1 MVWKVG
7 QEHAGNFQSL
17 VMIQDPKLKRGS
29 VDTPKLDPVLQ
40 VPKIL
45 FRLETG
51 SGMTFL
57 PCSSS
62 DSQWL
67 LFISRF
73 QCKNSHDILI
83 YIYSHNSRAEVDVS
97 VPELLGRYCFTGAH
111 FTGRQSFEDSS
122 QVEEKGRQTSSHPLF
137 GDEAE

>member
-1 MVWKVG
+1 MKQVG
-7 QEHAGNFQSL
+7 NRLRTHLQRFEELAKEVHFTKTCESARFMRRVSVRLHYKTIHDLNDGL
-17 VMIQDPKLKRGS
+17 EGRTGACREYTKPRDDPGS
-29 VDTPKLDPVLQ
+29 EIKAWIGGHTEIGPVLQ

-67 LFISRF
+67 VFISRF
-73 QCKNSHDILI
+73 QCKNSHDIL
-83 YIYSHNSRAEVDVS
+83 
-97 VPELLGRYCFTGAH
+97 L
-111 FTGRQSFEDSS
+111 
-122 QVEEKGRQTSSHPLF
+122 
-137 GDEAE
+137 